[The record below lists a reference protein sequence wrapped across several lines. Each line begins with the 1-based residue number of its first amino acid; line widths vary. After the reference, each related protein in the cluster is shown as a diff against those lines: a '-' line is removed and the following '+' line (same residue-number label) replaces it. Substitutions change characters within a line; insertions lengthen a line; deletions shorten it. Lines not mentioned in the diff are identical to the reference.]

1 MNKMINLLDQK
12 TILLF
17 VGLSILFLNRLTIYG
32 VEILTPVLVFILVW
46 YASVYLIKRKEM
58 NALTFITI
66 IFLLVAITVNI
77 YSKKPF

>member
-32 VEILTPVLVFILVW
+32 IEILTPLLVFTLVW
-46 YASVYLIKRKEM
+46 YTSVYLIKKKEM

-66 IFLLVAITVNI
+66 LILLIVIITNI
-77 YSKKPF
+77 YIKKPV